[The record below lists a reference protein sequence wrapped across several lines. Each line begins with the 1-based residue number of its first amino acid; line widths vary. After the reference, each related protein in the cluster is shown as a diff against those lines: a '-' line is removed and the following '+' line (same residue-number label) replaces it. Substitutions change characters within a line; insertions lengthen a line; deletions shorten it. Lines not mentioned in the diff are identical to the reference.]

1 MKNLLTSFHVKGCLQ
16 CLTFLH
22 FPSLRTHS
30 LRTWWAF
37 KHTVPTLT
45 AESIPLFALRGLD
58 LHYQTS
64 MSKDCNC
71 KMVHGAVIS
80 LQTRILE
87 RDAYRKSNRFS
98 KLHSDFQNFIPMVW
112 TTWRAGA
119 VCKITITQP
128 GISWSSYETT
138 LMSHC
143 DRGRARVWNSLS
155 CQSTLNE
162 VTHSSLTPDFE
173 NNESVM
179 LPNNSLRIWRKYLR
193 LFAEHGQYFFDC
205 REWRQFC
212 CASKEEFRPNS
223 KLSVNRPDRRD
234 KNDVTTKQFA

>member
-58 LHYQTS
+58 LHYRTS

-98 KLHSDFQNFIPMVW
+98 KFIPIFKTSFRWSERHGVQAPFVKLPSPNRESHEVRMKPRLCH
-112 TTWRAGA
+112 TATGGA
-119 VCKITITQP
+119 QEFETACHAKVHWMRSPIVHWHLILKIMKVLCCQTIHW
-128 GISWSSYETT
+128 GSEESI
-138 LMSHC
+138 C
-143 DRGRARVWNSLS
+143 DYLLSMDSIFLTVVNEGSFAARVKKNSG
-155 CQSTLNE
+155 
-162 VTHSSLTPDFE
+162 
-173 NNESVM
+173 
-179 LPNNSLRIWRKYLR
+179 RIRN
-193 LFAEHGQYFFDC
+193 C
-205 REWRQFC
+205 R
-212 CASKEEFRPNS
+212 
-223 KLSVNRPDRRD
+223 
-234 KNDVTTKQFA
+234 